1 MATHEVT
8 QLSILTFKP
17 PPPTTQAPTN
27 GATNGYHHNH
37 NHHHHD
43 HHRQH
48 NPSSPPSAFYDVCAQ
63 LQAVPGVAAVYLGA
77 QLEDPQS
84 WVWAVRWATG
94 AALDAFVASPTY
106 TRWAAGLRAVT
117 DSVASSC
124 AFLHGSASAAL
135 ASPCTEVFTA
145 FAADPDFLDHRMR
158 PFSKCFDPETMPGF
172 RAAAFGQW
180 RPVVYENAP
189 LPVGNTVAMILG
201 WDSKEAHLAQR
212 GEGKSMYSLPFFLF
226 AIVFVVACASLESPL
241 TPPSH

>member
-1 MATHEVT
+1 MATQEVT

-17 PPPTTQAPTN
+17 PTQPPATN
-27 GATNGYHHNH
+27 GATNHYHQQ
-37 NHHHHD
+37 
-43 HHRQH
+43 R
-48 NPSSPPSAFYDVCAQ
+48 NPSSPPSAFFDVCAQ
-63 LQAVPGVAAVYLGA
+63 LQAVPGVGAVYLGS

-124 AFLHGSASAAL
+124 AFLHGCASAAL
-135 ASPCTEVFTA
+135 GSPCTEVFTA
-145 FAADPDFLDHRMR
+145 FATDPNFLDARMR
-158 PFSKCFDPETMPGF
+158 PFSKCFDRDLMPGF

-180 RPVVYENAP
+180 QPVAYENAP

-212 GEGKSMYSLPFFLF
+212 GEGKSEFDFSVRSRC
-226 AIVFVVACASLESPL
+226 IGKL
-241 TPPSH
+241 TRCSH

>member
-1 MATHEVT
+1 
-8 QLSILTFKP
+8 
-17 PPPTTQAPTN
+17 
-27 GATNGYHHNH
+27 
-37 NHHHHD
+37 
-43 HHRQH
+43 
-48 NPSSPPSAFYDVCAQ
+48 
-63 LQAVPGVAAVYLGA
+63 
-77 QLEDPQS
+77 
-84 WVWAVRWATG
+84 
-94 AALDAFVASPTY
+94 
-106 TRWAAGLRAVT
+106 
-117 DSVASSC
+117 
-124 AFLHGSASAAL
+124 
-135 ASPCTEVFTA
+135 
-145 FAADPDFLDHRMR
+145 MR